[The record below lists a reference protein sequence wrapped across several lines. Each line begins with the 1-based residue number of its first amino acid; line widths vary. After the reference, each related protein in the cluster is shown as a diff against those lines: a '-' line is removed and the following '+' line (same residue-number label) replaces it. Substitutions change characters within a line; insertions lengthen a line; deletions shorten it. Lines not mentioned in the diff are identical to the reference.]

1 MPMLA
6 SLSKAVVVG
15 PEWVFEEK
23 YDGIRLLAFR
33 DGPRVRLFS
42 RNLIDRTAS
51 WPEVA
56 LAIAAL
62 PGGDLVLDG
71 EVFAADRMR
80 VSRFQLLQQRARP
93 TFAAFDLPVLGGRS
107 LVRRPLSER
116 REALES
122 LLRGSTAPLRISRR
136 LSGGGARAY
145 RTAEDRQWEGIIA
158 KRNDSTYQP
167 GVRSPDWLK
176 VKVRHASEFVIG
188 GWTPPAGAR
197 SDFGAL
203 LVGLFDGGRLRFTGK
218 VGTGFTAQT
227 LATLGAKL
235 LRSETKTA
243 PFDPAPR
250 LRGARWARPR
260 LVAQVAY
267 AEWTADGKLRQP
279 AFLGLR
285 TDKVASECRWEERE

>member
-1 MPMLA
+1 MLA
-6 SLSKAVVVG
+6 TLSRGIVSG

-33 DGPRVRLFS
+33 DGVRVRLFS
-42 RNLIDRTAS
+42 RNLIDRTDS

-56 LAIAAL
+56 RAIGAL
-62 PGGDLVLDG
+62 PGGELVVDG
-71 EVFAADRMR
+71 EVFASDRMR
-80 VSRFQLLQQRARP
+80 VSRFQLLQQRAHP
-93 TFAAFDLPVLGGRS
+93 TFAAFDLPVLAGRS
-107 LVRRPLSER
+107 LMRRPLTER

-122 LLRGSTAPLRISRR
+122 ILAGAKAPLRISRR
-136 LSGGGARAY
+136 LAGSGERAY
-145 RTAEDRQWEGIIA
+145 AVAQERQWEGIIV
-158 KRNDSTYQP
+158 KRVDSTYQP

-176 VKVRHASEFVIG
+176 VKVRHQSEFVIG

-203 LVGLFDGGRLRFTGK
+203 LVGLFDGDRLRFTGR
-218 VGTGFTAQT
+218 VGTGFTRET
-227 LATLGAKL
+227 LASLGAKL
-235 LRSETKTA
+235 VRLEMKRA

-250 LRGARWARPR
+250 LRDARWVRPR

-285 TDKVASECRWEERE
+285 SDKDARECRWAERE